1 MQTKHQSLPQLLST
15 LLLALLANTPCL
27 TANAQQAIEEKE
39 SRMWQMNAASSGANG
54 RPPGVGIVPSSATP
68 PAGQGYVG
76 KRPSSPFSSGYYSQ
90 TLAPSAPTTTAEIQW
105 AYPQSYSNSGYAV
118 APSTTFSSSFDS
130 YKPETTTTNYGA
142 YEGQAQSGPPPGSY
156 SHSSGSDCPSM
167 PIQQPVY
174 NDEWGSKSFQSTRKQ
189 VNETGKQQVARRKRD
204 SKEQP
209 HKVIGETSIK

>member
-1 MQTKHQSLPQLLST
+1 VQTKHKSLPQLLSA
-15 LLLALLANTPCL
+15 LLLALFSNTPCL
-27 TANAQQAIEEKE
+27 TANAQPATEEKN
-39 SRMWQMNAASSGANG
+39 SKMWQMNAASSGANG
-54 RPPGVGIVPSSATP
+54 RPPGVGIGPSSATSV
-68 PAGQGYVG
+68 AAQGYVG
-76 KRPSSPFSSGYYSQ
+76 KRPNSPFPSGYYIQ
-90 TLAPSAPTTTAEIQW
+90 NFAPSTSATSAEIQW
-105 AYPQSYSNSGYAV
+105 TYSQSNSNSGYAV

-130 YKPETTTTNYGA
+130 YKPEITTTNYGA

-156 SHSSGSDCPSM
+156 SHSSGSGCPSM